1 MLYSQCTSDE
11 ARETPELKSKESKT
25 MKSINIKKALDTT
38 RTINAY
44 STYIAN
50 RAGWSGI
57 EDDLSALTAKFAA
70 ESAELAAA
78 TRDAQ
83 QGARV
88 RTITATDIV
97 SALIDIT
104 DKLDINQSAME
115 GVTATVD
122 CNAQRFPHC
131 YNGRPESTVFAAIYK
146 RGAWIVTDIHRAE
159 CKRIRVRMDLTDTAR
174 AALAAK
180 YDRF

>member
-1 MLYSQCTSDE
+1 
-11 ARETPELKSKESKT
+11 

-57 EDDLSALTAKFAA
+57 EDDLSALTEMFAA
-70 ESAELAAA
+70 ETVELERELAN
-78 TRDAQ
+78 AQ
-83 QGARV
+83 EGARV

-97 SALIDIT
+97 AALIDIT
-104 DKLDINQSAME
+104 DRLDINQSALD

-122 CNAQRFPHC
+122 CNAQRFPGS
-131 YNGRPESTVFAAIYK
+131 YNGRPESTVFTAQYR
-146 RGAWIVTDIHRAE
+146 RGAWIVTDIYRAG
-159 CKRIRVRMDLTDTAR
+159 CKFVRVRMGLTDTAR

-180 YDRF
+180 YEQF

>member
-1 MLYSQCTSDE
+1 M
-11 ARETPELKSKESKT
+11 
-25 MKSINIKKALDTT
+25 
-38 RTINAY
+38 
-44 STYIAN
+44 
-50 RAGWSGI
+50 
-57 EDDLSALTAKFAA
+57 FAA
-70 ESAELAAA
+70 ASSELAAA

-88 RTITATDIV
+88 RTITADDIV
-97 SALIDIT
+97 AALIDIT
-104 DKLDINQSAME
+104 DKLDISQSAMD

-131 YNGRPESTVFAAIYK
+131 YRGRPESTVFTAQYR
-146 RGAWIVTDIHRAE
+146 RGAWIVTDIHRDD
-159 CKRIRVRMDLTDTAR
+159 CKAIRVRMGLTDTAR